1 MIRLGE
7 PENVENLEKS
17 QLRTTLLQTSEFG
30 LRNVLRQCQVNF
42 EVSDVQEKIRVEKQK
57 TIGINQELIDS
68 LN

>member
-17 QLRTTLLQTSEFG
+17 QLRPTLLQTSEFG

>member
-17 QLRTTLLQTSEFG
+17 QLRATLLQTSEFG
-30 LRNVLRQCQVNF
+30 LRNVLRQCQVNY